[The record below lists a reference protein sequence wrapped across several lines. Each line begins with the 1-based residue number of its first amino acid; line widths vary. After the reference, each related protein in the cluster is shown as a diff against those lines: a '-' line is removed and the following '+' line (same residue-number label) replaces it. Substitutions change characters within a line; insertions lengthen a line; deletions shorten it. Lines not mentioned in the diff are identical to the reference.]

1 MEIIQVGEFEC
12 GVYARERK
20 NAWVSYG
27 ECSSH
32 RERIRTGTYFH
43 HSAFICLVKILSG
56 ANSRIFFPKSQSFF
70 EVSEAVH
77 IHYHL
82 GPRVCTG
89 RAKAKS
95 SHFVSCTPLLPELL
109 APFERLIP
117 ETLCKLSMVST
128 WTTTMGFELR
138 QMLTSNS
145 MIMLFTC
152 MHILLRK
159 DTHHFPSSHPLPH
172 NLGMLL
178 HQLQQ
183 DFIRRL
189 WLCCSEMSEDD
200 FAWLCPGRKF

>member
-1 MEIIQVGEFEC
+1 MHGNYSGGWVWVC

-20 NAWVSYG
+20 NVWVSYG

-32 RERIRTGTYFH
+32 KERILTGTYFH

-56 ANSRIFFPKSQSFF
+56 ANSRNFFPKSQSFF

-82 GPRVCTG
+82 GPRGCTG

-95 SHFVSCTPLLPELL
+95 SHSVSCTPLLPELL

-117 ETLCKLSMVST
+117 ERLCKLSMVST
-128 WTTTMGFELR
+128 RTTTMGFELR

-145 MIMLFTC
+145 INALY
-152 MHILLRK
+152 LY
-159 DTHHFPSSHPLPH
+159 
-172 NLGMLL
+172 
-178 HQLQQ
+178 
-183 DFIRRL
+183 
-189 WLCCSEMSEDD
+189 
-200 FAWLCPGRKF
+200 A